1 MKKLKRILL
10 IDDSE
15 TDNFIH
21 RRRFDKFGMVEQV
34 EIRTDGRQGLD
45 YLTTPCAEGHYP
57 HPDLLFLDINMPIM
71 DGWEFL
77 EAYRDLPTEQRA
89 TVTVALL
96 TTAAGEG
103 DMNRAY
109 GYGVVDAHEAK
120 PLTNDKLGKLMQR
133 FFPDHVAQQLMG

>member
-1 MKKLKRILL
+1 MKKLKQILL

-21 RRRFDKFGMVEQV
+21 HRRFDKLGMAEHVTV
-34 EIRTDGRQGLD
+34 CTDGRQGLD
-45 YLTTPCAEGHYP
+45 YLTAPATDGRYP
-57 HPDLLFLDINMPIM
+57 HPDLLFLDINMPVM

-77 EAYRDLPTEQRA
+77 DAYRHLPDDQRA

-103 DMNRAY
+103 DMERAY
-109 GYGVVDAHEAK
+109 SYGVVDTDEAK
-120 PLTNDKLGKLMQR
+120 PLTNDKLGKIMQR
-133 FFPDHVAQQLMG
+133 FFPDHVTQQLMG